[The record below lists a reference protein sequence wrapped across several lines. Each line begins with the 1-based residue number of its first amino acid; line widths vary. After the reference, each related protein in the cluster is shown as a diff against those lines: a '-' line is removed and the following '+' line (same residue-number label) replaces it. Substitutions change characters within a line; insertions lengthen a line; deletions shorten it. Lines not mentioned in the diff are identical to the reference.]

1 MVVLVTGAKVV
12 VVSERSVGPGV
23 GVTTVTGALART
35 MGRAKAE
42 TTMPVVRNQASSL
55 QGLLEESSLC
65 LFAIRLGI
73 GERR

>member
-1 MVVLVTGAKVV
+1 MVFMVVK
-12 VVSERSVGPGV
+12 SVGPGV
-23 GVTTVTGALART
+23 GPGVTTMTGALART
-35 MGRAKAE
+35 MGNAKAE

-65 LFAIRLGI
+65 RLAIRVGR